1 MQVELS
7 RCDENQQIIGKKIQN
22 ENDISNKYRSFEK
35 KFMSFVEADG
45 VLALAK
51 RDLSK
56 FFKFGE
62 FNSFLFLRSL
72 KLKDP
77 FTLGSSDAQKP

>member
-1 MQVELS
+1 
-7 RCDENQQIIGKKIQN
+7 
-22 ENDISNKYRSFEK
+22 
-35 KFMSFVEADG
+35 MSFVEADG

-62 FNSFLFLRSL
+62 FNSFLFLGSL

-77 FTLGSSDAQKP
+77 LTLGSSDAQKP

>member
-1 MQVELS
+1 
-7 RCDENQQIIGKKIQN
+7 
-22 ENDISNKYRSFEK
+22 
-35 KFMSFVEADG
+35 MSFVEADG

-62 FNSFLFLRSL
+62 FNSFLFLGSL

-77 FTLGSSDAQKP
+77 LTLGSSDAQKPYLICYNKLRSLQIL